1 MFKTVGKLLHT
12 KPVTNS
18 SPFPSHSPMKD
29 LAEKFIHLF
38 DAKVNA
44 IHEELMLKFDDNTFI
59 ISDDSNITCKFEA
72 FKSVSMDT
80 PLALIRPSSG
90 KSCDLYPL
98 PGSLLRACLSEL
110 GPILT
115 QIVNQSLQCA
125 VVSEQLKV
133 AMVKHL
139 MKKPSL
145 DHREF
150 KKIRVISNLQFLG
163 KIIEKVVADKLINY
177 LDDNNLQE
185 VYQSAY
191 KRRNRTSS
199 HPQ

>member
-1 MFKTVGKLLHT
+1 MLSMKSWCWSMTITPLLFLMTVTSPVNLKLL
-12 KPVTNS
+12 N
-18 SPFPSHSPMKD
+18 
-29 LAEKFIHLF
+29 L
-38 DAKVNA
+38 
-44 IHEELMLKFDDNTFI
+44 
-59 ISDDSNITCKFEA
+59 
-72 FKSVSMDT
+72 SMDT
-80 PLALIRPSSG
+80 LLALIRPSSG

-98 PGSLLRACLSEL
+98 PGSLPRACLSEL

-115 QIVNQSLQCA
+115 QIVNQSLQSA

-163 KIIEKVVADKLINY
+163 KIMEKVVADKVINY

-199 HPQ
+199 HPQWHFDSCW